1 MRCVYTSLLTIFTSL
16 PLSVGCALK
25 KDVYTHLHHNSDVG
39 WITITG
45 TVIPTSTI
53 AVDSHGKRLVDVI
66 IESRALELSKEN
78 EASVNPDGSD
88 IAYTSELTRSDQA
101 KLKAITEL
109 DADERDLGDTYRALA
124 EEAIRIQKT
133 MPSLSTGDELDK
145 GFPDYVFDP
154 ETSTPNDRLQLFI
167 QIHQINDAD
176 LFQSAM
182 AAYDS
187 LTDSRATEEQLL
199 ESRNV
204 LTELAQ
210 DGKLNL
216 KPEQKARAW
225 SYQQASSIASRT
237 EKRKQT
243 DAEPSSEQED
253 YNSPF
258 AAKPQSSNAAFRN
271 SLSSGIFVT
280 IHHESDPKII
290 IPLDQVMVS
299 PLGSL
304 WLTAG
309 DVVELVKANEIAF
322 FEGQIGEKQVGLTG
336 YVQEQGILKTRS
348 QRLSSLF
355 PEITLNPERRSNLIV
370 VTYPIG
376 KSTAKLLL
384 PFDSSNEKTYQTFN
398 QMQSTYQ
405 QIGLIEGTVV
415 TFDSTETNPF
425 ILRSRQRIQDAAKAK
440 LSNRPLHDLVE
451 NSLIE
456 KTESEGSILSRG
468 SIAMPPAFE
477 TACKMTENSINNG
490 TAAIRNL
497 LQVN

>member
-1 MRCVYTSLLTIFTSL
+1 MRCVYTVLLIIFTSL
-16 PLSVGCALK
+16 PLSFGCALK
-25 KDVYTHLHHNSDVG
+25 KEGHAHLHHNSDVG

-66 IESRALELSKEN
+66 IESRALELAKEN
-78 EASVNPDGSD
+78 EASVNLHEPGT
-88 IAYTSELTRSDQA
+88 AYTSELTKSDQA

-109 DADERDLGDTYRALA
+109 DADERDLGDTYRALS

-133 MPSLSTGDELDK
+133 MPNLSTGDELDK
-145 GFPDYVFDP
+145 GFPDYAFDP

-167 QIHQINDAD
+167 QIHQIDDPN
-176 LFQSAM
+176 LFQFAI

-187 LTDSRATEEQLL
+187 LSESKATEKQLL

-204 LTELAQ
+204 LTKLAQ

-225 SYQQASSIASRT
+225 SYQQASSIATRT

-243 DAEPSSEQED
+243 EAEPSLEQED

-258 AAKPQSSNAAFRN
+258 AAKSQSSNAAFRN

-280 IHHESDPKII
+280 IHHENDPLII
-290 IPLDQVMVS
+290 VPLDQVTVS

-322 FEGQIGEKQVGLTG
+322 FQGQIGEKQIGLTG
-336 YVQEQGILKTRS
+336 HVQEQGILKTRS
-348 QRLSSLF
+348 QKLTSLF
-355 PEITLNPERRSNLIV
+355 PEISLSPDRRSNLIV

-376 KSTAKLLL
+376 RSTAKLLL
-384 PFDSSNEKTYQTFN
+384 PFDSGNEKTYPTFN

-425 ILRSRQRIQDAAKAK
+425 ILRSRQRIQDSAKAK

-456 KTESEGSILSRG
+456 KTEREGSILSRR
-468 SIAMPPAFE
+468 SIAIPPAFE